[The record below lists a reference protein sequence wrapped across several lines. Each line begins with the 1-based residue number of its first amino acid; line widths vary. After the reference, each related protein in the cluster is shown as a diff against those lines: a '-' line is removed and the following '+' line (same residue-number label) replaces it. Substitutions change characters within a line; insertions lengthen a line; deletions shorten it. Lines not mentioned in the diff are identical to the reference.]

1 MKSSKSRSA
10 KLAGVLFA
18 LGLATAAE
26 ARMPAVPRIAVE
38 IASATASGAAVDI
51 RRQLPAAI
59 AAELAAN
66 PGAVPPGARI
76 IVRITTIFLSSDVGG
91 SGGSGGR
98 RGGGSSMDDG
108 IDGEILL
115 VDPRG
120 RVLMQKPMQSR
131 SPVSAGGSV
140 WTPDYEQ
147 KRVKE
152 LVNRFAYWT
161 VRALN

>member
-1 MKSSKSRSA
+1 MKSSKSLSA
-10 KLAGVLFA
+10 KFAGVLFA
-18 LGLATAAE
+18 LGLITAAQ
-26 ARMPAVPRIAVE
+26 ARMPAAPRIAVE
-38 IASATASGAAVDI
+38 IATATASGAAVDI

-76 IVRITTIFLSSDVGG
+76 VVRITTIFLSSDFGY
-91 SGGSGGR
+91 SGGR
-98 RGGGSSMDDG
+98 RNGGAAMEDG

-115 VDPRG
+115 VDSRG
-120 RVLMQKPMQSR
+120 RVVMQKPMQSR
-131 SPVSAGGSV
+131 SPVSAGGSF
-140 WTPDYEQ
+140 WTADHER

-152 LVNRFAYWT
+152 LVDRFAYWT